1 MKRYEK
7 YGRRLFD
14 LGYDVTPLRGK
25 IPLLK
30 GWQSRPDAAQDF
42 EKHGDANIGV
52 VLGGPHNIIAV
63 DIDVLDSAAAATISR
78 IAEDMLGLAPERIG
92 NAPKT
97 LLVYRCTQ
105 AIKKTKTGI
114 FDIEG
119 ADACTEV
126 LAEGQQFVA
135 SGKHPD
141 TLRNY
146 AWPRDS
152 ILDYAPTDLTSVSP
166 DDIAA
171 FVQQCHAALSN
182 LGTLKSGGPTNVVPI
197 DAGKSNFDFQENE
210 LGTNIQKLKAA
221 CEYLTNNDLHY
232 DDWARIAHAFKASIG
247 EDGRALFHEFSGKS
261 GKYDDAETDRMWD
274 SIESVTKIGAGSLYH
289 MAAEH
294 GFDITTWDRKFGPD
308 DLQNDTSPDEFDGW
322 DSEDEGPTEDGD
334 GSFTAAS
341 VVGPI
346 PDREW
351 VMDGWFPARTVSMLF
366 GAGGVGK
373 TLLMQQF
380 ANAVAD
386 GEQFL
391 GVDTTKMPVL
401 SVMCEDDADEVKR
414 RQLSI
419 NQARSIDEFG
429 AAPENLTLWPRVG
442 HDNVICRFP
451 NGTDEPGEFYG
462 ELCSKVEAVK
472 GNSEHM
478 LLLLDTAADHFG
490 GSENTRL
497 EVNQFL
503 KRYLGAIAVKY
514 GATVILLA
522 HPSLAGMKNG
532 MSGSTAWENSVRSRA
547 FLHRDEEE
555 DSIRT
560 LTRKKSNYSDI
571 SGSHDI
577 KLIWESGVLV
587 IPESKDALDRINLT
601 AMKHDIM
608 AEVDIAWGEKNG
620 IRKQGLRGYKEALP
634 RMLPQHKPASIVK
647 AFTALVADGNIVHI
661 DRYGYKTEKSI

>member
-7 YGRRLFD
+7 YGRRLSD

-25 IPLLK
+25 VPILK
-30 GWQSRPDAAQDF
+30 GWQSRPDTALEF

-63 DIDVLDSAAAATISR
+63 DIDVLDSDAAATIR
-78 IAEDMLGLAPERIG
+78 TIAEDILGLAPERVG

-97 LLVYRCTQ
+97 LLIYRCTQ
-105 AIKKTKTGI
+105 AIKKIKTGI
-114 FDIEG
+114 FDINGDSCVEALG
-119 ADACTEV
+119 S
-126 LAEGQQFVA
+126 GQQVA
-135 SGKHPD
+135 VSGQHPG

-146 AWPRDS
+146 VWPGDS
-152 ILDYAPTDLTSVSP
+152 ILDYAPEDLTPVSP
-166 DDIAA
+166 QNVAT
-171 FVQQCHAALSN
+171 FMQRCHAALLS
-182 LGTLKSGGPTNVVPI
+182 LGPLKSSSAPQVALV
-197 DAGKSNFDFQENE
+197 DAGETKFEFQANE
-210 LGTNIQKLKAA
+210 LGTSIEKLRAA
-221 CEYLTNNDLHY
+221 SAYLANNDLHY
-232 DDWARIAHAFKASIG
+232 DDWVKIAHAYKAAIG
-247 EDGRALFHEFSGKS
+247 EDGRGLFHEFSAKS
-261 GKYDDAETDRMWD
+261 GKYDDAETDRLWD
-274 SIESVTKIGAGSLYH
+274 SIGSVTKIGAGSLYH

-322 DSEDEGPTEDGD
+322 DSEDDGTAEAGD

-346 PDREW
+346 ADREW
-351 VMDGWFPARTVSMLF
+351 VLEGWFPTRTVSMLF

-391 GVDTTKMPVL
+391 GVNTTQMPVL

-419 NQARSIDEFG
+419 NQSRSIDEFG
-429 AAPENLTLWPRVG
+429 TAPENLTLWPRVG
-442 HDNVICRFP
+442 FDNVICRFP
-451 NGTDEPGEFYG
+451 TGADEPGEFYG
-462 ELCSKVEAVK
+462 ELCRKVEEIRGDA
-472 GNSEHM
+472 EDI
-478 LLLLDTAADHFG
+478 LLILDTAADHFG
-490 GSENTRL
+490 GNENVRL

-522 HPSLAGMKNG
+522 HPSLQGMKSSG
-532 MSGSTAWENSVRSRA
+532 LSGSTAWENSVRSRS
-547 FLHRDEEE
+547 FLHRDE
-555 DSIRT
+555 DSDDIRI
-560 LTRKKSNYSDI
+560 LSRKKSNYSDI

-577 KLIWESGVLV
+577 KLIWESGVLA
-587 IPESKDALDRINLT
+587 IPTSQDALDRINLT
-601 AMKHDIM
+601 SLKHEIM
-608 AEVDIAWGEKNG
+608 AEVDIAFGEKNG
-620 IRKQGLRGYKEALP
+620 IRKQGLRSYKAVLP
-634 RMLPQHKPASIVK
+634 RQLPHHKPAAIVK
-647 AFTALVADGNIVHI
+647 AFNALAADGNVVYI
-661 DRYGYKTEKSI
+661 DKLGFKTEKSV